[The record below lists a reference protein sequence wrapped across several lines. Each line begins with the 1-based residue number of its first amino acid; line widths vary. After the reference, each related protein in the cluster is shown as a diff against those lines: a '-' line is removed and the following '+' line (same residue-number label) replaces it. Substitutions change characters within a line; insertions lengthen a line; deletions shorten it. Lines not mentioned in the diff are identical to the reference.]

1 VRTPGV
7 GSVSSPTGATLA
19 CGPLTWRF
27 RGDPALLAVV
37 EDRYR
42 DFLGGVG
49 TLEHEVRLELGAELD
64 GQHPTRYRVVWTEDA
79 VAIESGIV
87 RGRLDP
93 IAREC
98 VLRVVPPGRPGLAP
112 VLPGQAIENFL
123 RIATALLAPIHD
135 ILLVHGAGVMRTG
148 GGSAVVFHGPSGA
161 GKSTVARL
169 SAAHSLAHVVL
180 GDDLVLVTCTPAG
193 DAAVAATPFWGDD
206 RPAPR
211 PLAPVPLAGRYE
223 LQQADRDQVQ
233 RLELAEGM
241 GSLVA
246 AIPFQGFMR
255 HADLA
260 ALCALAERVLARVPG
275 FTLRFRPTALLWQ
288 AVEASLP

>member
-1 VRTPGV
+1 V
-7 GSVSSPTGATLA
+7 
-19 CGPLTWRF
+19 
-27 RGDPALLAVV
+27 LLAVV

-42 DFLGGVG
+42 EFLGGGG
-49 TLEHEVRLELGAELD
+49 TLQHEVRLELGAELD
-64 GQHPTRYRVVWTEDA
+64 GQHPTRYRVVWTGDA
-79 VAIESGIV
+79 VAIESGIA

-93 IAREC
+93 IARKG
-98 VLRVVPPGRPGLAP
+98 VLRVIPPGRPGLSP
-112 VLPGQAIENFL
+112 VLPGQALENFL
-123 RIATALLAPIHD
+123 RIATALLAPIHGF
-135 ILLVHGAGVMRTG
+135 LLVHGAGVMRAG

-169 SAAHSLAHVVL
+169 SAAPSLAHVVL
-180 GDDLVLVTCTPAG
+180 GDDLVLVTCTPTG
-193 DAAVAATPFWGDD
+193 GVAVAATPFWGDD

-211 PLAPVPLAGRYE
+211 PLTPVPLTGLFE
-223 LQQADRDQVQ
+223 LRQADQDRAH

-260 ALCALAERVLARVPG
+260 ALCALAERVLARVPA
-275 FTLRFRPTALLWQ
+275 FTLQFRPTADLWQ
-288 AVEASLP
+288 AVEASLR